1 MFCGKICKIKKDK
14 KKKKARFFSQ
24 DAIAWRTKDFEK
36 KKVKRKIKNVRLGK
50 NHVRRGKNKMF
61 KRQNRLPRGIEFYN
75 SFFSTPNFI
84 LKVKKNGLTV
94 NRFGIVVSKKI
105 DKRAVERNKIKRM
118 FRKTL
123 MDLNKEMASG
133 HDILFIVGPGIINK
147 TAEQVSFAIKEVLEK
162 KAFIL

>member
-1 MFCGKICKIKKDK
+1 
-14 KKKKARFFSQ
+14 
-24 DAIAWRTKDFEK
+24 
-36 KKVKRKIKNVRLGK
+36 
-50 NHVRRGKNKMF
+50 MF
-61 KRQNRLPRGIEFYN
+61 KRQNRLPRGIGFYN
-75 SFFSTPNFI
+75 SFFSTPFFV
-84 LKVKKNGLTV
+84 LKFKKNGLTV

-147 TAEQVSFAIKEVLEK
+147 TAEQVNFAIKGVLEK